1 MSRRALKNDEN
12 TYNLDTKL
20 YDYKQAKD
28 NEKEWKDKSTELN
41 TEIKDYMMQNIFS
54 DENGKRV
61 YEGSEYN
68 ASLTVTEKESLDE
81 DKAIEILKDK
91 LSEEDFAKCVKTKQ
105 YIDDDALE
113 KIVYSSGFDMQE
125 LNSCIIKSKPTY
137 TLRVIKRRKKKE
149 EK

>member
-1 MSRRALKNDEN
+1 MSRAGLVHEF
-12 TYNLDTKL
+12 NLDSKL
-20 YDYKQAKD
+20 ALYHEAKSE
-28 NEKEWKDKSTELN
+28 EKVCKEKASNLN
-41 TEIKDYMMQNIFS
+41 TEIKDYMKQNILA
-54 DENGKRV
+54 DDNGKRLF
-61 YEGSEYN
+61 EGSTYS
-68 ASLTVTEKESLDE
+68 ATLTVAEKESLDE

-125 LNSCIIKSKPTY
+125 LNSCVVKSKPTY
-137 TLRVIKRRKKKE
+137 TLRVSKRKKKKE

>member
-1 MSRRALKNDEN
+1 MSRAGLVQEF
-12 TYNLDTKL
+12 NLDSKLALYQETK
-20 YDYKQAKD
+20 
-28 NEKEWKDKSTELN
+28 NEEKICKEKSNNLN
-41 TEIKDYMMQNIFS
+41 TEIKDYMIQNLFA
-54 DENGKRV
+54 DENGKRLF
-61 YEGSEYN
+61 EGSTYS
-68 ASLTVTEKESLDE
+68 ATLTVTEKESLDE

-91 LSEEDFAKCVKTKQ
+91 LSEEDFAKCVRTKQ

-137 TLRVIKRRKKKE
+137 TLRVSKRKKKKE

>member
-1 MSRRALKNDEN
+1 MSRAGLVQEF
-12 TYNLDTKL
+12 NLDSKL
-20 YDYKQAKD
+20 ALYQEAKGE
-28 NEKEWKDKSTELN
+28 EKEWKEKSSNLN
-41 TEIKDYMMQNIFS
+41 TEIKDYMMKNLFA
-54 DENGKRV
+54 DENGKRLF
-61 YEGSEYN
+61 EGSTYN
-68 ASLTVTEKESLDE
+68 ATLTVTEKESLDE

-125 LNSCIIKSKPTY
+125 LNSCVVKSKPTY
-137 TLRVIKRRKKKE
+137 TLRVSKTKKKKE

>member
-1 MSRRALKNDEN
+1 MSRAGLVQEF
-12 TYNLDTKL
+12 NLDSKL
-20 YDYKQAKD
+20 ALYQEAK
-28 NEKEWKDKSTELN
+28 NEEKICKEKSSNLN
-41 TEIKDYMMQNIFS
+41 TEIKDYMMQNLFA
-54 DENGKRV
+54 DENGKRLF
-61 YEGSEYN
+61 EGSTYS
-68 ASLTVTEKESLDE
+68 ATLTVTEKESLDE

-91 LSEEDFAKCVKTKQ
+91 LSEEDFEKCVRTKQ

-137 TLRVIKRRKKKE
+137 TLRVSKRKKKKE